1 MKTSLYSVDR
11 EATAEELFS
20 TSGDE
25 TMCLLEHPR
34 NPATEVH
41 SMDYQWYEL
50 PSEEFVS
57 LMAVCASSAQ
67 N

>member
-1 MKTSLYSVDR
+1 VKTSLYSVDR

-25 TMCLLEHPR
+25 TMCLLR
-34 NPATEVH
+34 SPATAVH

-57 LMAVCASSAQ
+57 LMAVCAASAQ